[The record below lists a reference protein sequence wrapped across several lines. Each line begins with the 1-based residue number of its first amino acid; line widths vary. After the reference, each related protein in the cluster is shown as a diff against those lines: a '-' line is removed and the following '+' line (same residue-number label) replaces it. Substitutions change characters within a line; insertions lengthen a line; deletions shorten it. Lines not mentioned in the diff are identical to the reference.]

1 MTKMDVKENKKLI
14 LKNVIL
20 KKFESIEMQNV
31 DRESSKFL
39 NEMKILNVQSFG
51 PLVTKVSG
59 HHIHE
64 DGSFTMD
71 YELMLQA
78 HDYKQYKENYII
90 EDRIE
95 LSHCVYVRFQG
106 EPENIQFAHSKLEL
120 YFYEENLVSDGV
132 TISIIVSET
141 PDEITVDLF
150 KPVVQL

>member
-1 MTKMDVKENKKLI
+1 MTKMEVKENKKLI

-20 KKFESIEMQNV
+20 KKFENIEMQNV
-31 DRESSKFL
+31 DRESSKLL
-39 NEMKILNVQSFG
+39 NEMKILNVQTFG

-78 HDYKQYKENYII
+78 HDYKQYKEKYII
-90 EDRIE
+90 KDRIE
-95 LSHCVYVRFQG
+95 FSHCVYVRFQG

-120 YFYEENLVSDGV
+120 YFYEENLVSDGI